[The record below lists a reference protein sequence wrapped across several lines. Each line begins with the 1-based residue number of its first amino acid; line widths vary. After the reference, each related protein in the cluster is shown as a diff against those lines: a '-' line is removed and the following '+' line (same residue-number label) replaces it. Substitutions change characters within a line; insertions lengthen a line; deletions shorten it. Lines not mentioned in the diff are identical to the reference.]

1 MEEEKAGAGDA
12 PPPVGA
18 STDAAGAAPISMS
31 KNAAKKAAKAKA
43 KAEAKAKARVEKG
56 LDPNPPKNPR
66 QRLVPLL
73 ETTRRAALAGTKRDN
88 PEPPHDPDDASPSTS
103 IKKLPK
109 SAVFKRTNKDNEVVA
124 EDEDEYYEWRPVD
137 PDYYRNETPPG
148 SDDDEEGAEEGAE
161 GADGGADTAVDPR
174 PTWMRRK
181 QRAAVSLFK
190 LPYGQ
195 LE

>member
-1 MEEEKAGAGDA
+1 MVQVSYGQSGIIQKYKHKYAPLIITLELPPDDIDENRKWKKVLLDVSSEGAMEEEKAGAGDA

-18 STDAAGAAPISMS
+18 STDAAGAAPILTS
-31 KNAAKKAAKAKA
+31 KNAAKKAAKARA

-88 PEPPHDPDDASPSTS
+88 PEPIHDPDDASPSTS

-109 SAVFKRTNKDNEVVA
+109 SAVFKRTNKDNEVIA
-124 EDEDEYYEWRPVD
+124 E
-137 PDYYRNETPPG
+137 
-148 SDDDEEGAEEGAE
+148 
-161 GADGGADTAVDPR
+161 
-174 PTWMRRK
+174 
-181 QRAAVSLFK
+181 VSLHFNSRT
-190 LPYGQ
+190 YRQ
-195 LE
+195 LD